1 MKGAGELAQSLELL
15 VDLAENLGSAHP
27 HSNLKS
33 FRTPFPGDLM
43 LFSGLCRSQ
52 EGTWDMCTHKPN

>member
-27 HSNLKS
+27 S
-33 FRTPFPGDLM
+33 
-43 LFSGLCRSQ
+43 
-52 EGTWDMCTHKPN
+52 THIVT